1 MPALF
6 QTDSMRGMVEL
17 VACCVL
23 NCSAFS
29 QRHFGQ
35 IHTVYPTAY
44 RFQQEKDLPMFGG
57 KASGYQLTIEAIL
70 EATSDD
76 DGMCCLS
83 LFLESNMLF

>member
-1 MPALF
+1 M
-6 QTDSMRGMVEL
+6 
-17 VACCVL
+17 L

-29 QRHFGQ
+29 QRLLGQ

-76 DGMCCLS
+76 DGMCCLC
-83 LFLESNMLF
+83 LESSILCSSLTILLLHLCTI